1 MTLTLVFVFGL
12 LLIGF
17 WARVNLRILH
27 WIHVPASIVAG
38 SIGLLIVQA
47 AVCVKSFQFESATLT
62 WITDDLVKQL
72 ATWPSWLIA
81 VVFAGMFLERKSRS
95 LPDSLRLAGREGIMV
110 WIIVL
115 GQTALGLLAT
125 WLLIQPFYDVPNAF
139 GMLIETGFAGG
150 HGTAGAMGT
159 VFQSEA
165 VDFPEGL
172 DLGIFMATVGL
183 VFSVFSGVVYVNIA
197 IRKGWLH
204 TPVKKLEVSTGLEI
218 DPQPPAVAHGTVRSN
233 VIDPLLFQVIPL
245 AMAVGIGLLSH
256 FAVGKLGTAAD
267 AGFTVSEN
275 KISEALEDETTTED
289 DARATLTKRTSFSG
303 MLNSFPLFI
312 YTMLGGLLVRRVMEA
327 WGIADL
333 IDPASIQRFTG
344 SAMDL
349 LVVSAMTSLS
359 LIAVANVFVPLL
371 ILLLVAFIWTG
382 FCLLYLS
389 RQLLPKDYWF
399 ELGIINYGM
408 STGTTATGMVLL
420 KMVDRDLDS
429 GAAENYALAAP
440 LSSPFIGGGIIT
452 FSLPL
457 LLLNRIP
464 MAISSLSIAAIVIG
478 LYVAGRYWASKEEA

>member
-1 MTLTLVFVFGL
+1 
-12 LLIGF
+12 
-17 WARVNLRILH
+17 
-27 WIHVPASIVAG
+27 
-38 SIGLLIVQA
+38 
-47 AVCVKSFQFESATLT
+47 
-62 WITDDLVKQL
+62 
-72 ATWPSWLIA
+72 
-81 VVFAGMFLERKSRS
+81 
-95 LPDSLRLAGREGIMV
+95 
-110 WIIVL
+110 
-115 GQTALGLLAT
+115 
-125 WLLIQPFYDVPNAF
+125 
-139 GMLIETGFAGG
+139 
-150 HGTAGAMGT
+150 
-159 VFQSEA
+159 
-165 VDFPEGL
+165 
-172 DLGIFMATVGL
+172 
-183 VFSVFSGVVYVNIA
+183 
-197 IRKGWLH
+197 
-204 TPVKKLEVSTGLEI
+204 
-218 DPQPPAVAHGTVRSN
+218 
-233 VIDPLLFQVIPL
+233 
-245 AMAVGIGLLSH
+245 
-256 FAVGKLGTAAD
+256 
-267 AGFTVSEN
+267 
-275 KISEALEDETTTED
+275 
-289 DARATLTKRTSFSG
+289 
-303 MLNSFPLFI
+303 
-312 YTMLGGLLVRRVMEA
+312 MEA